1 MRRALSLPHF
11 FHHFELPPR
20 HGDVRRLQERRYRF
34 ATGLGVNGAFLT
46 ESALLSRSASRSS
59 EVAIPRRL
67 YRLSTAIRAMSP
79 EAGSKMQYPACV
91 PSARAL
97 SPAKS
102 PAARLMASG
111 LFCQEGMKSQNCGS
125 GGEPSHIDGRYRT
138 GNVRDFRA
146 EVHVRALLYG
156 IIEFTRRFEPEL
168 PVDRYRLC
176 VVLQDFQQVLPDSG
190 LPQVGNGVFEDLCG
204 EPLPAIGFEGSRA
217 GVVGRRQTVRNSPSR
232 SG

>member
-1 MRRALSLPHF
+1 M
-11 FHHFELPPR
+11 
-20 HGDVRRLQERRYRF
+20 F
-34 ATGLGVNGAFLT
+34 AASRNAVNDSQPASVFMALT

-79 EAGSKMQYPACV
+79 EAGSKMQYPTCV

-102 PAARLMASG
+102 PRSPPYG
-111 LFCQEGMKSQNCGS
+111 LGAVLPGGHEIPELRV

-190 LPQVGNGVFEDLCG
+190 LP
-204 EPLPAIGFEGSRA
+204 
-217 GVVGRRQTVRNSPSR
+217 
-232 SG
+232 